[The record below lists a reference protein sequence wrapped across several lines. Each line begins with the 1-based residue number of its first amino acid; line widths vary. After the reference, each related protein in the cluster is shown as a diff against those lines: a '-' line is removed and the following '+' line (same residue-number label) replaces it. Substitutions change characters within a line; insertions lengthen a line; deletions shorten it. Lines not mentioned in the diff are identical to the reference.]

1 MYILDFYHEL
11 PILTLFQIDPDTRPS
26 NIGPPFTGHFRITAD
41 TPRGLQPH
49 QPAPGST
56 VTPGKPL
63 AATDRL
69 ATAGTPSKSDLN
81 YDIRRNVYETNGK
94 DATPAEKKEGAAN
107 GESSTAN
114 GTTGEEGAAKLEDAL
129 KERGNKYY
137 CNTCG
142 SNCTKLRYHCAKTAA
157 SGQAATATKYDVC
170 SMCYL
175 DKRFPANTTAD
186 EYVRVESDEFSA
198 IQDRDKPWTETEELL
213 LLEGLEMYDDD
224 WNKISDWVGSRT
236 REECVLKFLQL
247 EIEDKYVEPEP
258 SMDPAVVGAASLAY
272 LGAGRIPF
280 SQADNP
286 VLSVMSYLVG
296 LADPSVT
303 AAAAG
308 KAVDEV
314 KRTMRARLERGS
326 SSDKGKEREDS
337 APQTTNLKAEDSME
351 VDQASSP
358 QATEGN
364 AVATTAGQK
373 DKPNTLTTVPFA
385 LSAARAAALSS
396 HEERSLTRLI
406 HTATNLQMNKLE
418 LKQQQFAELETLL
431 SSERRDLE
439 RRRQALF
446 LDRLGFQK
454 RCRTVMEAFE
464 KAAQLPPQ
472 EGQRVVAEAI
482 KLGMEN
488 EGLNLKKAG
497 EMEGTEVQPI
507 AADGGKGFEI

>member
-1 MYILDFYHEL
+1 
-11 PILTLFQIDPDTRPS
+11 
-26 NIGPPFTGHFRITAD
+26 
-41 TPRGLQPH
+41 
-49 QPAPGST
+49 
-56 VTPGKPL
+56 VTQGKAL
-63 AATDRL
+63 AQTDRL
-69 ATAGTPSKSDLN
+69 ATAATPSKSDLN
-81 YDIRRNVYETNGK
+81 LDIRRNVYEPNGK
-94 DATPAEKKEGAAN
+94 EIAEKKEGAAN
-107 GESSTAN
+107 GESSAAN
-114 GTTGEEGAAKLEDAL
+114 GTAGEDGATKLEDAV
-129 KERGNKYY
+129 KEPVPKVY
-137 CNTCG
+137 CNSCG
-142 SNCTKLRYHCAKTAA
+142 SDCTRSRWHYAKTAVPGQSAAA
-157 SGQAATATKYDVC
+157 SKYDIC
-170 SMCYL
+170 NICML
-175 DKRFPANTTAD
+175 DKRHPANTSAAD
-186 EYVRVESDEFSA
+186 FVKIESKDTSL

-236 REECVLKFLQL
+236 REQCALKFLQL
-247 EIEDKYVEPEP
+247 DIEDKYVEP
-258 SMDPAVVGAASLAY
+258 DPTTDPTIAGTTY

-280 SQADNP
+280 SQSDNP

-314 KRTMRARLERGS
+314 KRTMRARLERDS
-326 SSDKGKEREDS
+326 SSDKGKEKEGS
-337 APQTTNLKAEDSME
+337 APLAASELKAEDSME

-358 QATEGN
+358 QATDGN
-364 AVATTAGQK
+364 ALATSSGQK
-373 DKPNTLTTVPFA
+373 DRPNQATTVPFA
-385 LSAARAAALSS
+385 LSAARSAALSS

-418 LKQQQFAELETLL
+418 LKQQQFSELESLIST
-431 SSERRDLE
+431 ERRDLE

-472 EGQRVVAEAI
+472 EGQQIIQEAL
-482 KLGMEN
+482 KLGMDN

-497 EMEGTEVQPI
+497 AMEGTEVQPI
-507 AADGGKGFEI
+507 ATDGGKGFEI